1 VAESK
6 QVFLHIGAP
15 KTGTTYLQRVLAA
28 NRERLG
34 EHGVL
39 YPRVGGEAHHVAAWG
54 LRPDGSGMDAAN
66 FGGHWRRL
74 VDEVTS
80 WEGPKVVVS
89 SEMFAFLRQEI
100 VSQVVSAFPDA
111 ELHVVYTA
119 RDLSRQVPAVWQ
131 EQVKNQATQGY
142 RSFVLDLLGPRA
154 TSMARHFW
162 RAQDAAKVLRRWSG
176 EGVARQH
183 IHVVT
188 APQPGGPPTL
198 LWERFAAAVGVDP
211 GLCDAEMPAANT
223 SLSVAG
229 AEVLRRYNARHAGD
243 LPIRVYRR
251 RVKSP
256 LVPMLLQG
264 VSDRSKLPLSNLQRR
279 MLARQSRRIV
289 AAIESNGYDVVGSLE
304 DLLPPTPGR
313 LRWGRAGTAPDDL
326 SDEQVIDALLDV
338 VHTFLETQ
346 RQQDRRGR
354 REEQRKSRVAP
365 GRPGQRRRRRPSA

>member
-1 VAESK
+1 MAESK

-34 EHGVL
+34 ERGVL

-54 LRPDGSGMDAAN
+54 VRPDGNGMDAAS

-74 VDEVTS
+74 VDEVTA

-100 VSQVVSAFPDA
+100 ASRVIAAFPDV

-119 RDLSRQVPAVWQ
+119 RDLARQVPAVWQ

-176 EGVARQH
+176 EGVAPEH

-188 APQPGGPPTL
+188 APQSGGPPAL

-229 AEVLRRYNARHAGD
+229 AEVLRRYNQRHAGD

-256 LVPMLLQG
+256 LVPVLLQG
-264 VSDRSKLPLSNLQRR
+264 VSDRSKLPLSSLQRR
-279 MLARQSRRIV
+279 MLARHSRRIA
-289 AAIESNGYDVVGSLE
+289 AAIESDGYDVVGSLE
-304 DLLPPTPGR
+304 DLLPATPGR
-313 LRWGRAGTAPDDL
+313 LRWSRAGTAPEDL
-326 SDEQVIDALLDV
+326 GDEQVIDALLDV
-338 VHTFLETQ
+338 VHTFLESQ
-346 RQQDRRGR
+346 RQQDRRER
-354 REEQRKSRVAP
+354 RQEQRKSRVTP
-365 GRPGQRRRRRPSA
+365 GRQRQRRRRRPSA